1 MPFVSHNEFMQDS
14 FAEFDSSVTYDVL
27 VVGGGHAGCE
37 AALAA
42 SRLCCRTLLV
52 SQSLAHLGCMPC
64 NPSIGGLAKSHL
76 VFELDALG
84 GEMAANTDFTGLQY
98 RVLNTSRGP
107 AVRANRVQ
115 CDKSDYTRRLQTVL
129 FNQRNLDLL
138 EDECVGV
145 VTDSAKT
152 RVCGIKTA
160 AFGPVSART
169 VVITAGT
176 ALKGVIFIGEEAQ
189 ASGGAGRPGGAPLSD
204 SLKNLGFEL
213 FRLKTG
219 TPPRLHVA
227 TIDWSKTSPQ
237 GSDDPLP
244 LFSWK
249 GRRAAMRDDGSF
261 CSTWNKKMNRR
272 PAWPPI
278 SIEPE
283 KGTLFRV
290 DCSTWNKREQGTG
303 NREQVFQNLSAS
315 SASLPLCVKSTTT
328 PLSQPSDRQTVK
340 PSNRNCSTWN
350 NLPLPEQVGEYE
362 PRPIGSRLMEVAFT
376 HTTAETARIVRDN
389 LSKSALYGGAI
400 KGTGVRYCP
409 SFEDK
414 IVKFTSQTE
423 HHVILEP
430 ECAASPSVYP
440 NGLSNSLPREVQVEM
455 VHSVPGLEHAEFLA
469 WGYAIEYDAI
479 DARELDATLASKRI
493 EGLFFAGQTNGTTG
507 YEEAA
512 AQGFVAGVNAA
523 LRAREREPFILSRTE
538 AYIGV
543 LVDDLITKGTDEP
556 YRMFTS
562 RAERRLS
569 LRQDNARFRLLNHAR
584 RIGLADPGFLEA
596 SERLAR
602 RVADEIER
610 LENSPGDSGGPGA
623 YARALAHPGARYRDM
638 PFADPTLEDEAVE
651 QVEIHYRY
659 CGYLRQEDEMVRRV
673 QAAEATHLPRDIDY
687 FSIAAL
693 RYESRERLTK
703 VRPATLAQAARIP
716 GVNPADIAVL
726 AIWLKRRNGTMN

>member
-1 MPFVSHNEFMQDS
+1 MQNS
-14 FAEFDSSVTYDVL
+14 YGEFDATITYDVI

-42 SRLCCRTLLV
+42 ARLGCRTLLV

-84 GEMAANTDFTGLQY
+84 GEMAENTDFTGLQY

-115 CDKSDYTRRLQTVL
+115 CDKADYSRRMQTVV
-129 FNQRNLDLL
+129 FNQPNLTLL
-138 EDECVGV
+138 QDECVAV
-145 VTDSAKT
+145 RTDSGHKHVTGIQTGFSGPLFAK
-152 RVCGIKTA
+152 
-160 AFGPVSART
+160 T

-176 ALKGVIFIGEEAQ
+176 ALKGVIFIGQEAQ
-189 ASGGAGRPGGAPLSD
+189 ASGGAGRPGGAPLAD
-204 SLKNLGFEL
+204 SLKELGFEL
-213 FRLKTG
+213 SRLKTG

-227 TIDWSKTSPQ
+227 TIDWSKTTAQ
-237 GSDDPLP
+237 GSDNPLP

-249 GRRAAMRDDGSF
+249 GRKECSTWNNQISDFKFQISEGDEE
-261 CSTWNKKMNRR
+261 CSTWNKMNN
-272 PAWPPI
+272 PPWPCVP
-278 SIEPE
+278 IEPS
-283 KGTLFRV
+283 GDCLFK
-290 DCSTWNKREQGTG
+290 CSTWNNGT
-303 NREQVFQNLSAS
+303 FS
-315 SASLPLCVKSTTT
+315 SKNAGA
-328 PLSQPSDRQTVK
+328 Q
-340 PSNRNCSTWN
+340 NCSTWN
-350 NLPLPEQVGEYE
+350 NLPLAEHVAEYI
-362 PRPIGSRLMEVAFT
+362 PRQIGSRPMNVAFT
-376 HTTAETARIVRDN
+376 HTTEKTAQIVRDN
-389 LSKSALYGGAI
+389 LKSSALYGGAI

-430 ECAASPSVYP
+430 ECAGSPSVYP

-455 VHSVPGLEHAEFLA
+455 VHSVPGLENAEFLA

-479 DARELDATLASKRI
+479 DARELDATLCSKRI

-512 AQGFVAGVNAA
+512 AQGFVAGINAA
-523 LRAREREPFILSRTE
+523 MMALERAPLVLSRTE

-543 LVDDLITKGTDEP
+543 LIDDLITKGTDEP

-569 LRQDNARFRLLNHAR
+569 LRQDNARFRLLEHAR
-584 RIGLADPGFLEA
+584 RIGIADPQFIAE
-596 SERLAR
+596 SEKIAR
-602 RVADEIER
+602 EVSDEITR
-610 LENSPGDSGGPGA
+610 LDNSPGDSAGPGA
-623 YARALAHPGARYRDM
+623 WARALAHPGARYRTM
-638 PFADPTLEDEAVE
+638 PFAKASLSDEAVE
-651 QVEIHYRY
+651 QIEIHYRY
-659 CGYLRQEDEMVRRV
+659 SGYLKQEDEMVRRV
-673 QAAEATHLPRDIDY
+673 HSAESTSIPRDIDY
-687 FSIAAL
+687 FSISAL

-726 AIWLKRRNGTMN
+726 SIYLSRVKQAN

>member
-1 MPFVSHNEFMQDS
+1 MQNS
-14 FAEFDSSVTYDVL
+14 YGEFDATITYDVI

-42 SRLCCRTLLV
+42 ARLGCRTLLV

-84 GEMAANTDFTGLQY
+84 GEMAENTDFTGLQY

-115 CDKSDYTRRLQTVL
+115 CDKADYSRRMQTVV
-129 FNQRNLDLL
+129 FNQPNLTLL
-138 EDECVGV
+138 QDECVAV
-145 VTDSAKT
+145 RTDSGHKHVT
-152 RVCGIKTA
+152 GIQTA
-160 AFGPVSART
+160 FFGPLFAKT

-176 ALKGVIFIGEEAQ
+176 ALKGVIFIGQEAQ
-189 ASGGAGRPGGAPLSD
+189 ASGGAGRPGGAPLAD
-204 SLKNLGFEL
+204 SLKELGFEL
-213 FRLKTG
+213 SRLKTG

-227 TIDWSKTSPQ
+227 TIDWSKTTAQ
-237 GSDDPLP
+237 GSDNPLP

-249 GRRAAMRDDGSF
+249 GKKAMLAGSY
-261 CSTWNKKMNRR
+261 CSTWNNMIQ
-272 PAWPPI
+272 PTWPCVP
-278 SIEPE
+278 IEPS
-283 KGTLFRV
+283 GDCLFKV
-290 DCSTWNKREQGTG
+290 SGKDAGAQNCSTWNNGT
-303 NREQVFQNLSAS
+303 FS
-315 SASLPLCVKSTTT
+315 SKNAGA
-328 PLSQPSDRQTVK
+328 Q
-340 PSNRNCSTWN
+340 NCSTWN
-350 NLPLPEQVGEYE
+350 NLPLAEHVAEYV
-362 PRPIGSRLMEVAFT
+362 PRQIGSRPMNVAFT
-376 HTTAETARIVRDN
+376 HTTEKTAQIVRDN
-389 LSKSALYGGAI
+389 LKSSALYGGAI

-430 ECAASPSVYP
+430 ECAGSPSVYP

-455 VHSVPGLEHAEFLA
+455 VHSVPGLENAEFLA

-479 DARELDATLASKRI
+479 DARELDATLCSKRI

-523 LRAREREPFILSRTE
+523 MMALERAPLVLSRTE

-543 LVDDLITKGTDEP
+543 LIDDLITKGTDEP

-569 LRQDNARFRLLNHAR
+569 LRQDNARFRLLEHAR
-584 RIGLADPGFLEA
+584 RIGIADPQFIAE
-596 SERLAR
+596 SEKIAR
-602 RVADEIER
+602 EVSDEIAR
-610 LENSPGDSGGPGA
+610 LDNSPGDSAGPGA
-623 YARALAHPGARYRDM
+623 WARALAHPGARYRNM
-638 PFADPTLEDEAVE
+638 PFTKASLSDEAVE
-651 QVEIHYRY
+651 QIEIHYRY
-659 CGYLRQEDEMVRRV
+659 SGYLKQEDEMVRRV
-673 QAAEATHLPRDIDY
+673 HSAESTSIPRDIDY
-687 FSIAAL
+687 FSISAL

-726 AIWLKRRNGTMN
+726 SIYLSRVKQAN

>member
-1 MPFVSHNEFMQDS
+1 MFLQKYYGQ
-14 FAEFDSSVTYDVL
+14 FDASENYDVL

-42 SRLCCRTLLV
+42 ARLGCRTLLV

-84 GEMAANTDFTGLQY
+84 GEMATNTDFTGLQY

-115 CDKSDYTRRLQTVL
+115 CDKADYSRRLQTVL
-129 FNQRNLDLL
+129 FNQANLVMIQ
-138 EDECVGV
+138 DECVAV
-145 VTDSAKT
+145 RTDSSHKHAI
-152 RVCGIKTA
+152 GILTA
-160 AFGPVSART
+160 ASGSISAKS

-176 ALKGVIFIGEEAQ
+176 ALKGVIFIGQEAQ
-189 ASGGAGRPGGAPLSD
+189 ASGGAGRPGGAPLSN
-204 SLKNLGFEL
+204 SLKDLGFEL

-227 TIDWSKTSPQ
+227 TIDWLKTTAQ
-237 GSDDPLP
+237 GSDNPLP

-249 GRRAAMRDDGSF
+249 GRVAMRDGSN
-261 CSTWNKKMNRR
+261 CSTWNI
-272 PAWPPI
+272 PSPPWPYV

-283 KGTLFRV
+283 QGTLFKV
-290 DCSTWNKREQGTG
+290 DCSTWNTG
-303 NREQVFQNLSAS
+303 STLHRFNA
-315 SASLPLCVKSTTT
+315 STTG
-328 PLSQPSDRQTVK
+328 
-340 PSNRNCSTWN
+340 CSTWN
-350 NLPLPEQVGEYE
+350 NLPLTEHVSEYV
-362 PRPIGSRLMEVAFT
+362 PRLIGSKPMEVAFT
-376 HTTAETARIVRDN
+376 HTTEETAAIVRDN
-389 LSKSALYGGAI
+389 LKNSALYGGAI

-430 ECAASPSVYP
+430 ECANSPSVYP
-440 NGLSNSLPREVQVEM
+440 NGLSNSLPKEVQVEM
-455 VHSVPGLEHAEFLA
+455 VHSVPGLENAEFLA

-479 DARELDATLASKRI
+479 DARELDSTLCSKRI
-493 EGLFFAGQTNGTTG
+493 EGLYFAGQTNGTTG

-512 AQGFVAGVNAA
+512 AQGLVAGVNAA
-523 LRAREREPFILSRTE
+523 LRALERERLVLSRTE

-569 LRQDNARFRLLNHAR
+569 LRQDNARFRLLEHAR
-584 RIGLADPGFLEA
+584 RLGLADAEFIAE
-596 SERLAR
+596 SETIAQQVTNEIARL
-602 RVADEIER
+602 D
-610 LENSPGDSGGPGA
+610 NSPGDSAGPGSW
-623 YARALAHPGARYRDM
+623 ARMLAHPGAQYRKM
-638 PFADPTLEDEAVE
+638 PFASASLCNEAIE
-651 QVEIHYRY
+651 QIEIHYRY
-659 CGYLRQEDEMVRRV
+659 SGYLKQEDEMVRRV
-673 QAAEATHLPRDIDY
+673 QSAESTRIPSDIDY
-687 FSIAAL
+687 FKISAL

-726 AIWLKRRNGTMN
+726 AIWLKK

>member
-1 MPFVSHNEFMQDS
+1 MQEACLKFNPS
-14 FAEFDSSVTYDVL
+14 ATYDVL

-115 CDKSDYTRRLQTVL
+115 CDKSDYTRRLQTIV
-129 FNQRNLDLL
+129 FNQPNLTLL
-138 EDECVGV
+138 QDECVA
-145 VTDSAKT
+145 VTTDSSGKHATGIRTASFGDISAKT
-152 RVCGIKTA
+152 I
-160 AFGPVSART
+160 
-169 VVITAGT
+169 VITAGT
-176 ALKGVIFIGEEAQ
+176 ALNGVIFIGQEAQ
-189 ASGGAGRPGGAPLSD
+189 KSGGAGRPGGAPLSD
-204 SLKNLGFEL
+204 SLRELGFEL
-213 FRLKTG
+213 IRLKTG

-227 TIDWSKTSPQ
+227 TIDWSRTTPQ
-237 GSDDPLP
+237 GSDNPLP

-249 GRRAAMRDDGSF
+249 GRKTMLGEE
-261 CSTWNKKMNRR
+261 CSTWNNY
-272 PAWPPI
+272 PPTWPNV
-278 SIEPE
+278 SIEPN
-283 KGTLFRV
+283 KDSLFQV
-290 DCSTWNKREQGTG
+290 DCSTWNIG
-303 NREQVFQNLSAS
+303 
-315 SASLPLCVKSTTT
+315 STTGCF
-328 PLSQPSDRQTVK
+328 SWNNGSTVQRFNG
-340 PSNRNCSTWN
+340 STEGCSTWN
-350 NLPLPEQVGEYE
+350 NLPLAESVSEYV
-362 PRPIGSRLMEVAFT
+362 PRPIGSRLMDVSFT

-389 LSKSALYGGAI
+389 LSRSALYGGAI
-400 KGTGVRYCP
+400 QGTGVRYCP

-430 ECAASPSVYP
+430 ECVNSPSVYP

-455 VHSVPGLEHAEFLA
+455 VHSIPGLENAKFLA

-493 EGLFFAGQTNGTTG
+493 EGLYFAGQTNGTTG

-523 LRAREREPFILSRTE
+523 LRVLGREPLVLSRTE

-543 LVDDLITKGTDEP
+543 LIDDLITKGTDEP

-569 LRQDNARFRLLNHAR
+569 LRQDNARFRLLEHAR
-584 RIGLADPGFLEA
+584 RIGVADPRFIAE
-596 SERLAR
+596 SECIAREVREEMARL
-602 RVADEIER
+602 D
-610 LENSPGDSGGPGA
+610 NSPGDSAGPGSW
-623 YARALAHPGARYRDM
+623 ARALAHPGARYREM
-638 PFADPTLEDEAVE
+638 SFARASLSDEAVE
-651 QVEIHYRY
+651 QIEIFYRY
-659 CGYLRQEDEMVRRV
+659 SGYLRQEDEMVRRV
-673 QAAEATHLPRDIDY
+673 QSSEATRIPRDIDY
-687 FSIAAL
+687 FSISAL

-703 VRPATLAQAARIP
+703 VRPATLAQASRIP

-726 AIWLKRRNGTMN
+726 SVYLSRLRRAQ

>member
-1 MPFVSHNEFMQDS
+1 MQN
-14 FAEFDSSVTYDVL
+14 FYGQFDSSATYDVI

-42 SRLCCRTLLV
+42 ARLGCRTLLV

-84 GEMAANTDFTGLQY
+84 GEMAINTDFTGLQY

-115 CDKSDYTRRLQTVL
+115 CDKADYSRRLQTVL
-129 FNQRNLDLL
+129 FNKENLTLL
-138 EDECVGV
+138 QDECVAV
-145 VTDSAKT
+145 RTDSNYKHATGIETASSGSIFAKN
-152 RVCGIKTA
+152 
-160 AFGPVSART
+160 

-176 ALKGVIFIGEEAQ
+176 ALKGVIFIGQEAQ
-189 ASGGAGRPGGAPLSD
+189 ASGGAGRPGGAPLSG
-204 SLKNLGFEL
+204 SLKDLGFEL
-213 FRLKTG
+213 IRLKTG

-227 TIDWSKTSPQ
+227 TIDWSKTTAQ
-237 GSDDPLP
+237 GSDTPLP

-249 GRRAAMRDDGSF
+249 GRASMRNDAH
-261 CSTWNKKMNRR
+261 CSTWNISL
-272 PAWPPI
+272 PPWPNV
-278 SIEPE
+278 SIKPQ
-283 KGTLFRV
+283 KDSLFRV
-290 DCSTWNKREQGTG
+290 DCSTWNTGERGTG
-303 NREQVFQNLSAS
+303 NREQGTDD
-315 SASLPLCVKSTTT
+315 KK
-328 PLSQPSDRQTVK
+328 QPSNRQTVK
-340 PSNRNCSTWN
+340 PSNWNCSTWN
-350 NLPLPEQVGEYE
+350 NLPLTDSISEYS
-362 PRPIGSRLMEVAFT
+362 PRLIGSRLMDVAFT
-376 HTTAETARIVRDN
+376 HTTAETAQVVREN
-389 LSKSALYGGAI
+389 LDKSALYGGAI

-430 ECAASPSVYP
+430 ECVGSPSVYP

-455 VHSVPGLEHAEFLA
+455 VHSVPGLENAEFLA

-479 DARELDATLASKRI
+479 DARELDATLCSKRI
-493 EGLFFAGQTNGTTG
+493 EGLYFAGQTNGTTG

-523 LRAREREPFILSRTE
+523 LRVLELEPLVLSRTE

-543 LVDDLITKGTDEP
+543 LIDDLITKGTDEP

-562 RAERRLS
+562 RAERRLT

-584 RIGLADPGFLEA
+584 RIRLADPQFIAE
-596 SERLAR
+596 SEIIAR
-602 RVADEIER
+602 EVDDEIAR
-610 LENSPGDSGGPGA
+610 LDNSPGDSAGPGA
-623 YARALAHPGARYRDM
+623 WARELAHPGARYRDM
-638 PFADPTLEDEAVE
+638 PFAKASLSDEAVE
-651 QVEIHYRY
+651 QIEIHYRY

-673 QAAEATHLPRDIDY
+673 HSAESTSIPRDIDY
-687 FSIAAL
+687 FSISAL

-726 AIWLKRRNGTMN
+726 SILLKKQQ

>member
-1 MPFVSHNEFMQDS
+1 
-14 FAEFDSSVTYDVL
+14 
-27 VVGGGHAGCE
+27 
-37 AALAA
+37 
-42 SRLCCRTLLV
+42 
-52 SQSLAHLGCMPC
+52 MPC

-84 GEMAANTDFTGLQY
+84 GEMAVNTDFTGLQY

-115 CDKSDYTRRLQTVL
+115 CDKADYTRRLQTTV
-129 FNQRNLDLL
+129 FNQQNLSLL
-138 EDECVGV
+138 QDECVAV
-145 VTDSAKT
+145 MTDISGKYT
-152 RVCGIKTA
+152 TGIKTSNN
-160 AFGPVSART
+160 GEIKSKT

-176 ALKGVIFIGEEAQ
+176 SLNGVIFIGQEAQ

-204 SLKNLGFEL
+204 SLRELGFEL
-213 FRLKTG
+213 IRLKTG

-227 TIDWSKTSPQ
+227 TIDWSRTALQ
-237 GSDDPLP
+237 GSDNPLP

-249 GRRAAMRDDGSF
+249 GRKAMEGEE
-261 CSTWNKKMNRR
+261 CSTWNI
-272 PAWPPI
+272 PPPPWPNV
-278 SIEPE
+278 SIEPNID
-283 KGTLFRV
+283 TLFRV
-290 DCSTWNKREQGTG
+290 DCSTWNNNG
-303 NREQVFQNLSAS
+303 
-315 SASLPLCVKSTTT
+315 STVQRFNGSTE
-328 PLSQPSDRQTVK
+328 D
-340 PSNRNCSTWN
+340 CSTWN
-350 NLPLPEQVGEYE
+350 NLPLTESITEYW
-362 PRPIGSRLMEVAFT
+362 PRPIGSRLMDVAFT

-389 LSKSALYGGAI
+389 LSRSALYGGAI

-430 ECAASPSVYP
+430 ECVNSPSVYP

-455 VHSVPGLEHAEFLA
+455 VHSVPGLEKAEFLA

-479 DARELDATLASKRI
+479 DARELDATLESKRV
-493 EGLFFAGQTNGTTG
+493 EGLYFAGQTNGTTG

-512 AQGFVAGVNAA
+512 AQGLVAGINAA
-523 LRAREREPFILSRTE
+523 LRVLERRPLLISRTE

-543 LVDDLITKGTDEP
+543 LIDDLITKGTDEP

-569 LRQDNARFRLLNHAR
+569 LRQDNARFRLLDHAR
-584 RIGLADPGFLEA
+584 RIGLADARFIA
-596 SERLAR
+596 DSERILREVREEIAR
-602 RVADEIER
+602 LDK
-610 LENSPGDSGGPGA
+610 SPSDSAGPGSW
-623 YARALAHPGARYRDM
+623 ARALAHPGARYREM
-638 PFADPTLEDEAVE
+638 PFAKASLGDEAVE
-651 QVEIHYRY
+651 QIEIHYRY
-659 CGYLRQEDEMVRRV
+659 SGYLRQEDEMVRRV
-673 QAAEATHLPRDIDY
+673 QSAESTVIPRDIDF
-687 FSIAAL
+687 FSISAL

-726 AIWLKRRNGTMN
+726 SIYLSRLRRAK